1 MMPKDAVK
9 TKSNKEEDMLI
20 IGENITIGTDEVQ
33 KAITERDA
41 ETIQKKAVSQVEHG
55 AGVLDLNIGPQKR
68 HGAEVM
74 GWIVDAVQEVVD
86 VPLCLDTTNAAALE
100 AGLKRCEKQATINST
115 SAEPERLENIMPL
128 AAKYNAKVI
137 ALTMG
142 KTIPSTT
149 EGRAELAMEVLI
161 PKALELGIPMQDLYL
176 DPLVLTVQG
185 MQDYAPQT
193 LEALRYFKQMADPPP
208 MTVVGLSNIS
218 NDVPWEQRSLINRT
232 YLVMLM
238 AAGLDAAIANPLD
251 EKQNEFIRIVEERDT
266 STPVGELLVN
276 LYDAT
281 AAMEELDPALVDMDD
296 PDQVAIWKTVRIL
309 ENKVIYAHGYLKA

>member
-1 MMPKDAVK
+1 
-9 TKSNKEEDMLI
+9 
-20 IGENITIGTDEVQ
+20 
-33 KAITERDA
+33 
-41 ETIQKKAVSQVEHG
+41 VSQVEHG
-55 AGVLDLNIGPQKR
+55 AGMLDLNIGPQKR
-68 HGAEVM
+68 HGVEVM

-86 VPLCLDTTNAAALE
+86 VPLSLDTTNVAALE
-100 AGLKRCEKQATINST
+100 AGLKRCDKQAMLNST
-115 SAEPERLENIMPL
+115 SADPERLESIMPL
-128 AAKYNAKVI
+128 AAKYHAKVI
-137 ALTMG
+137 ALTME

-161 PKALELGIPMQDLYL
+161 PKAMELGIPMEDLYL

-185 MQDYAPQT
+185 MQEYAPQT
-193 LEALRYFKQMADPPP
+193 LEALRYFKQLADPPP

-218 NDVPWEQRSLINRT
+218 NTVPWEQRSLINRT
-232 YLVMLM
+232 YLVILM

-296 PDQVAIWKTVRIL
+296 PDQVAIWKTVQIL
-309 ENKVIYAHGYLKA
+309 ENKVIYAHGYLR

>member
-1 MMPKDAVK
+1 
-9 TKSNKEEDMLI
+9 MLI
-20 IGENITIGTDEVQ
+20 IGENITIGTEEVQ
-33 KAITERDA
+33 KAIAERDA
-41 ETIQKKAVSQVEHG
+41 EVIQRRAVSQVEHG
-55 AGVLDLNIGPQKR
+55 AGMLDLNIGPQKR
-68 HGAEVM
+68 HGVEVM

-86 VPLCLDTTNAAALE
+86 IPLCLDTTNVSALE
-100 AGLKRCEKQATINST
+100 AGLKHCEKQAMLNST
-115 SAEPERLENIMPL
+115 SADPERLESIMPL
-128 AAKYNAKVI
+128 AGKYGAKVI

-161 PKALELGIPMQDLYL
+161 PKAMEVGIPMEDLYL

-238 AAGLDAAIANPLD
+238 AAGLDAAIASPLD
-251 EKQNEFIRIVEERDT
+251 RKQSEFVRIVKERDT

-296 PDQVAIWKTVRIL
+296 PDQAAIWKTVQIL
-309 ENKVIYAHGYLKA
+309 ENKVIYAHGYLRM